1 MRTFYDIAMSWGVLS
16 PNLRL
21 EYRHAVEGGYAQSM
35 FYTNL
40 GPAQTYAIN
49 QGALALELIN
59 ATIGLRARA
68 GAALAVDVEY
78 GTMIA
83 AKSFDARTF
92 RASARFAY

>member
-49 QGALALELIN
+49 QGALARELIN

-83 AKSFDARTF
+83 AKSLDARTF